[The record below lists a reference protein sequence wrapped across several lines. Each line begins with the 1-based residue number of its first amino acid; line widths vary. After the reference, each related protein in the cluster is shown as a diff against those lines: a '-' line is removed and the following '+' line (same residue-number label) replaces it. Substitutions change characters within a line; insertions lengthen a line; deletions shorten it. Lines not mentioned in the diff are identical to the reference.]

1 MVIIVLLY
9 IKYNI
14 ILLFP
19 FFTVLLGFFFF
30 LKKNCYELCS
40 KDMLGLFAHAYFN
53 DLPSIFMFIQ

>member
-19 FFTVLLGFFFF
+19 FFTVLLGFFFK
-30 LKKNCYELCS
+30 KKNCYELCS

>member
-19 FFTVLLGFFFF
+19 FFTVLLGF
-30 LKKNCYELCS
+30 LKKKKNCYELCS

>member
-19 FFTVLLGFFFF
+19 FFTVLLGFFF
-30 LKKNCYELCS
+30 LKKKIVMNYVVKIC
-40 KDMLGLFAHAYFN
+40 
-53 DLPSIFMFIQ
+53 